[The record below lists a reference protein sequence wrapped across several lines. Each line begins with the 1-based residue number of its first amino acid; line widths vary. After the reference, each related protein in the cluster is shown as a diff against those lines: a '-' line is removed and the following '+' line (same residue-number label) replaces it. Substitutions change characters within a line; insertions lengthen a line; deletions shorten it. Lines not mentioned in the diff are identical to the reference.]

1 MHCVSEHTAR
11 KKFVTLRSITPHL
24 FSFISMTNI
33 DTIKNHFPL
42 FDRHPSLVYLDAS
55 ATCPKPRRVIAAE
68 REYEETLSTNV
79 GRGLYPLAEETTS
92 RFETVRSQ
100 VAHFIGASSEREI
113 IFTAGTTS
121 SLNLAASLIK
131 PLLKTGDNILTT
143 DLEHHSNYLPW
154 VELARATKS
163 DLRLASFIEDG
174 SLDTEQLLSHIDA
187 QTKIVALSAL
197 SNVLGTLNPIADIVQ
212 AIRATHPTVI
222 IIVDAA
228 QMVGHFPIDVTAWDA
243 DFVAFSGHKMYG
255 PTGVGVLFGKATLL
269 DQCHP
274 TLFGGG
280 MVLDA
285 CANPTEYKP
294 SPFCFEAGTPNISG
308 VIGLGA
314 ALDFLESVGFE
325 ALRTHEKH
333 LLTFAITKLHE
344 NFGEQIHILGTS
356 DTEKRGGLISF
367 TLDTLH
373 PHDLAH
379 ILGEQQICIRAGEHC
394 AAPLHRKL
402 NLAATARISFGM
414 YNSEE
419 DIEKLIS
426 GIKNASLLFHP
437 DTVLHS

>member
-1 MHCVSEHTAR
+1 MST
-11 KKFVTLRSITPHL
+11 ITPL
-24 FSFISMTNI
+24 
-33 DTIKNHFPL
+33 KQAFPL
-42 FDRHPSLVYLDAS
+42 FDRHPGLVYLDAS
-55 ATCPKPRRVIAAE
+55 ATCPKPLQVIAAE
-68 REYEETLSTNV
+68 RAYEETLSTNV

-92 RFETVRSQ
+92 RFEAVRSQ
-100 VAHFIGASSEREI
+100 VAYFIGASSECEI
-113 IFTAGTTS
+113 IFTAGTTA
-121 SLNLAASLIK
+121 SLNLAASLLK
-131 PLLKTGDNILTT
+131 PLLETGNTILATE
-143 DLEHHSNYLPW
+143 LEHHSNYLPW

-163 DLRLASFIEDG
+163 NLRLASFTEDG
-174 SLDTEQLLSHIDA
+174 SLNIEQLLSCIDA

-212 AIRATHPTVI
+212 TIRATHPTVI

-228 QMVGHFPIDVTAWDA
+228 QIVGHLPINVTAWDA
-243 DFVAFSGHKMYG
+243 DLVAFSGHKMYG
-255 PTGVGVLFGKATLL
+255 PTGIGVLFGKAALL
-269 DQCHP
+269 EQCSP

-314 ALDFLESVGFE
+314 ALDFLENIGFE
-325 ALRTHEKH
+325 ALRAHEKH
-333 LLTFAITKLHE
+333 LLTFAMTKLQE

-356 DTEKRGGLISF
+356 DIEKRGGLISF
-367 TLDTLH
+367 TLDALH

-402 NLAATARISFGM
+402 KLPATARISLGV
-414 YNSEE
+414 YNTEE
-419 DIEKLIS
+419 DIEKLII
-426 GIKNASLLFHP
+426 GIKNAQTLF
-437 DTVLHS
+437 DTKTTLHSSI